1 MNEEQK
7 FQSKA
12 QLTALKVHAVYMKV
26 ENVITFPF
34 RWLASQVSQTEVFVE
49 KPARKLRVVKPT

>member
-7 FQSKA
+7 FQSKGK
-12 QLTALKVHAVYMKV
+12 LFALKVHAVYMKV

-34 RWLASQVSQTEVFVE
+34 RWLASQVSQTDVFVE
-49 KPARKLRVVKPT
+49 KVPAKLRVVKPS